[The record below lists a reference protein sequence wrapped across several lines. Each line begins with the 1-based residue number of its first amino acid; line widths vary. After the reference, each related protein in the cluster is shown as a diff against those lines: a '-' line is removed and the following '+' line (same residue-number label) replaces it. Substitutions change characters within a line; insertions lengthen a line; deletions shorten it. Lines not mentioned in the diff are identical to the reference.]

1 MGETVVATESWLNFF
16 FPPIRFPASGNLEF
30 LYNPYTKWE
39 APCTVR
45 GDERVEQR
53 VYTEV
58 ASAGRQL
65 GKITEVVLQLAKK
78 AGLETKEVE
87 GLTTVADDV
96 EKIKVEVE
104 DRTEKDART
113 LLDRLGEKDRERLRI
128 LLTEYAARK

>member
-1 MGETVVATESWLNFF
+1 VATESWLNFF

-65 GKITEVVLQLAKK
+65 GKITEVVLQLVAQMGFDSPEVK
-78 AGLETKEVE
+78 GLQ
-87 GLTTVADDV
+87 GVANDV
-96 EKIKVEVE
+96 EAIKRDVE
-104 DRTEKDART
+104 DRTEKDARAM
-113 LLDRLGEKDRERLRI
+113 LDRLGEKDRERLRS
-128 LLTEYAARK
+128 LLAEYSAKE

>member
-1 MGETVVATESWLNFF
+1 MATESWLNFF

-65 GKITEVVLQLAKK
+65 GKITEVVLQLAER
-78 AGLETKEVE
+78 AGLGTPELE
-87 GLTTVADDV
+87 GLKAVADDV
-96 EKIKVEVE
+96 QTIKCEVE

-113 LLDRLGEKDRERLRI
+113 LLDRLGEKDRERLRV
-128 LLTEYAARK
+128 LLAEYAAKK